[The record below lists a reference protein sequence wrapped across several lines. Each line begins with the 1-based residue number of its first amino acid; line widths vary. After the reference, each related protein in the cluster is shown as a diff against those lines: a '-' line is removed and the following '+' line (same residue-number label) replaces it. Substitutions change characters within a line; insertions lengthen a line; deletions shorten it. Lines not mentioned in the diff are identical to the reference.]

1 MRSLHRIRLRGV
13 CVSCARVG
21 AAECFPSPNDM
32 TEPCDAP
39 ISDCGLG
46 PAWSMPSCRT
56 ATTEDGDAVARSSRS
71 RIFGC
76 KPSPRAAANVLNR
89 SDVVISRA
97 PTSCCCVINLNEQH
111 CGIAPFLA
119 FQLASLATTVLYGIS
134 VEVSAISTPRQRCVP
149 DGLVGQSPVAT
160 RRAWHVRAINGRRAA
175 VSVFAGSTRRRCLP
189 FVLPTPELT

>member
-1 MRSLHRIRLRGV
+1 
-13 CVSCARVG
+13 
-21 AAECFPSPNDM
+21 M

-56 ATTEDGDAVARSSRS
+56 ATTEDTVARSSRS

-76 KPSPRAAANVLNR
+76 KPSPRAAANLLNR

-97 PTSCCCVINLNEQH
+97 PTSCCSVINLNEQH

-119 FQLASLATTVLYGIS
+119 FQLASLATTVLCRSRWNFSRGVCAFDATAAMRGRRSGRSESGRNAQGLARAGYQWQAGGS
-134 VEVSAISTPRQRCVP
+134 FHLRRVDETPMLAVCAADARTDLARSSRNKGADRDIRDVP
-149 DGLVGQSPVAT
+149 D
-160 RRAWHVRAINGRRAA
+160 I
-175 VSVFAGSTRRRCLP
+175 
-189 FVLPTPELT
+189 